1 MRYFEIYYPPEVAL
15 MKVVIQYSKQGQ
27 KSKNALTQNERD
39 ILAALEQDMRETGG
53 KPLGRGWAS
62 LGPLKQYAKNAYHC
76 HFTKNKVAVWLI
88 SKGENADEIRAV
100 FCRFE
105 YVGERGKAP
114 Y

>member
-1 MRYFEIYYPPEVAL
+1 MAVI
-15 MKVVIQYSKQGQ
+15 IQYTKQALKG
-27 KSKNALTQNERD
+27 KTALTQNERD

-62 LGPLKQYAKNAYHC
+62 LGPLRQYAKNAYHC
-76 HFTKNKVAVWLI
+76 HFTRNKVAVWLI
-88 SKGENADEIRAV
+88 TSGETEDEIRAV

-105 YVGERGKAP
+105 YVGSRGQAP